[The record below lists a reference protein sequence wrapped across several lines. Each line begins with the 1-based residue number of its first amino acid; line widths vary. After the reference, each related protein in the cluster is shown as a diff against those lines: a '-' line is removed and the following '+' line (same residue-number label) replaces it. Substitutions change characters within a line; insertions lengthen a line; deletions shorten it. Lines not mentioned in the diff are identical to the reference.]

1 MYESETS
8 NLGTERCSKLER
20 EIFYGHAENNRN
32 WDCIFWYF
40 FERRFVSDY
49 CVFVTEF
56 RVFTPE
62 HRFDRTAIFIRTV
75 CDNDDVGPGGIPS
88 HIIRTVG

>member
-1 MYESETS
+1 MYVCMYESETS

-20 EIFYGHAENNRN
+20 KILYGHAENNRN

-40 FERRFVSDY
+40 FERRFVADY

-62 HRFDRTAIFIRTV
+62 HRFELRYLYEQCAITMMSAPEAFRHTL
-75 CDNDDVGPGGIPS
+75 
-88 HIIRTVG
+88 